1 MERGSVLID
10 VLFAISVFAMG
21 VIGFSSASVH
31 VNALR
36 RSCDE
41 REIADAAVH
50 REIGLLRAMDYSQ
63 VMGRNNMP
71 FSNPVD
77 VDCDSRVDPSMI
89 SVVEEEPGILSVQLT
104 LTWGPG
110 PVFRRVSQRVLIT
123 NRRNLG
129 DS

>member
-36 RSCDE
+36 RSSDE
-41 REIADAAVH
+41 REVADAAVH
-50 REIGLLRAMDYSQ
+50 REVGLLRAAEYAQ
-63 VMGRNNMP
+63 VVARDGTP
-71 FSNPVD
+71 FVTATD
-77 VDCDSRVDPSMI
+77 VDGDGRADVSRVT
-89 SVVEEEPGILSVQLT
+89 VVEEQPGLLSVQLT

-110 PVFRRVSQRVLIT
+110 PVFRRASQRVLIT
-123 NRRNLG
+123 NRRSLG